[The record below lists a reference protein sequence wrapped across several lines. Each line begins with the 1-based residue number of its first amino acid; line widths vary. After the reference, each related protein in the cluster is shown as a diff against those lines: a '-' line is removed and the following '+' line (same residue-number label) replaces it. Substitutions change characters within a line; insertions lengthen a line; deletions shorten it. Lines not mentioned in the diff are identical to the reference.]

1 MTEEGENKCA
11 RTLGLVDMLTRPFVC
26 PQGHFWSDK
35 ASQDEHGEEDHGA
48 AEAGGVQPAG
58 QRPGP
63 DAPAPP
69 VLRAVPPASPHDPE
83 GAGGE
88 ALHDAARI

>member
-1 MTEEGENKCA
+1 MEVLT
-11 RTLGLVDMLTRPFVC
+11 GLFLC

-88 ALHDAARI
+88 ALHDAARF